1 MNKKIYR
8 VRGKYLDHEGR
19 GVVEFNH
26 SMIPVPGLLPGELAQ
41 ISLYRKRDETLGR
54 IVEIL
59 EKSGKRKE
67 KGCPY
72 AGQCGGCQLWH
83 MDYGAQLKFKQEQVT
98 ALMGKFHTVSETLGM
113 DKPLGYR
120 HKIHATFG
128 RGSRGQI
135 ISGIYQEK
143 SHRLLS
149 IKECLIQEEK
159 ANEIIEAVRR
169 EAQALKIPPFDE
181 DSGRGVLRHVLI
193 RVGHKTGQIM
203 VVFVVSGFKFPQG
216 KVLCESLLRKFP
228 QIQTIVYNLNNKKTS
243 MVLGDEEK
251 IVYGNGYIQDELH
264 GLKFRISPKSFYQVN
279 PSQTEVLYQKAM
291 EMAGICENDEVLDVY
306 CGTGTISLIAAK
318 YAKKVTGV
326 ELNPDAAADAQAN
339 ARDNHIKNVHFICE
353 DATKYIERLKVDFKN
368 KSYYN
373 VVIMDPPRSGSNS
386 RFLKALIKISPER
399 VVYIS
404 CNPATQKRDM
414 ETLIQHGYK
423 VSGIQPVD
431 MFPMTAEIENIV
443 LFERR

>member
-1 MNKKIYR
+1 M
-8 VRGKYLDHEGR
+8 
-19 GVVEFNH
+19 
-26 SMIPVPGLLPGELAQ
+26 
-41 ISLYRKRDETLGR
+41 
-54 IVEIL
+54 
-59 EKSGKRKE
+59 
-67 KGCPY
+67 
-72 AGQCGGCQLWH
+72 
-83 MDYGAQLKFKQEQVT
+83 
-98 ALMGKFHTVSETLGM
+98 
-113 DKPLGYR
+113 
-120 HKIHATFG
+120 
-128 RGSRGQI
+128 
-135 ISGIYQEK
+135 
-143 SHRLLS
+143 
-149 IKECLIQEEK
+149 
-159 ANEIIEAVRR
+159 RR
-169 EAQALKIPPFDE
+169 EAQAMKLPPFDE
-181 DSGRGVLRHVLI
+181 DSGRGILRHVLI
-193 RVGHKTGQIM
+193 RVGQKTGQIM
-203 VVFVVSGFKFPQG
+203 VVFVVSSFKFPQG
-216 KVLCESLLRKFP
+216 KALCESLLRKFP

-251 IVYGNGYIQDELH
+251 IVYGSGYIQDELY

-279 PSQTEVLYQKAM
+279 PLQTEVLYQKAM
-291 EMAGICENDEVLDVY
+291 EMAGISENDEVLDAY

-318 YAKKVTGV
+318 YAKRVTGV
-326 ELNPDAAADAQAN
+326 ELNPAAVADAQAN
-339 ARDNHIKNVHFICE
+339 ARDNHIENVHFICE
-353 DATKYIERLKVDFKN
+353 DATKYMERLKVDFKN